1 MGKTTSAA
9 LTAGAAIGRCMR
21 RLSTGRLAVGRFAG
35 PRAGFLTT
43 ETSGTGFG
51 KAAGLGCRT
60 GVIDAGFIVG
70 LRAGLL
76 TTEVFASGFLAD
88 AVGTGAP
95 FFTTVG
101 FGFRFAPAAFF
112 ATEAA
117 PALSALTNDDSF
129 EIRFCSEGFGRGF
142 LLAIEAASLPM
153 RLCAIDSHPGR
164 TCFLGKHYSA
174 ARGAWQR
181 TLFN

>member
-1 MGKTTSAA
+1 
-9 LTAGAAIGRCMR
+9 MR
-21 RLSTGRLAVGRFAG
+21 RLSAARLATGRLDG

-51 KAAGLGCRT
+51 NAGGLACRT
-60 GVIDAGFIVG
+60 GVNGAGFSVG

-88 AVGTGAP
+88 AVGTGTP
-95 FFTTVG
+95 FFATAG

-129 EIRFCSEGFGRGF
+129 EMRFCSEGLGRGF
-142 LLAIEAASLPM
+142 LLAFEAASLLARLGAGCDE
-153 RLCAIDSHPGR
+153 RLCAIDSHPGQTLSR
-164 TCFLGKHYSA
+164 ASIITPRAVRGKELYS
-174 ARGAWQR
+174 
-181 TLFN
+181 LN